1 MTLKKKKKMNDDHW
15 KRGAFA
21 KLRGYFFAGLLLTAP
36 ISLTIYLTWA
46 IVTFIDERVKPLI
59 PVVYHPE
66 YYLPFDIPGF
76 GLLIAVISLTLVGAL
91 MAGVFGRYF
100 IHLSERI
107 LNKMPIVR
115 GLYGAI
121 KQIFETLLN
130 NQSTAFR
137 KVVMIEY
144 PRKGI
149 WSLGFI
155 TGVTKGEVQDLTED
169 EVVNV
174 FIPTTPNP
182 TSGYLLFVPSQDIHS
197 LDMSVEEGIKMVVS
211 AGILTPKHES
221 LVSNTI
227 PSASKKK

>member
-1 MTLKKKKKMNDDHW
+1 LKKEKKLNKEQHW
-15 KRGAFA
+15 KRGVFA

-36 ISLTIYLTWA
+36 ISLTIYLTWV
-46 IVTFIDERVKPLI
+46 IITFIDEKIKPLI

-66 YYLPFDIPGF
+66 YYLPFHIPGF
-76 GLLIAVISLTLVGAL
+76 GLLIAIIALTLVGAL

-107 LNKMPIVR
+107 LNKMPVVR
-115 GLYGAI
+115 SLYSAI

-130 NQSTAFR
+130 NQSSAFR
-137 KVVMIEY
+137 KVVMVEY

-182 TSGYLLFVPSQDIHS
+182 TSGYLLFVPSQDIYP
-197 LDMSVEEGIKMVVS
+197 LDMTVEEGIKMVVS
-211 AGILTPKHES
+211 AGIVTPEHEGP
-221 LVSNTI
+221 VTAAI
-227 PSASKKK
+227 PSVSKKK